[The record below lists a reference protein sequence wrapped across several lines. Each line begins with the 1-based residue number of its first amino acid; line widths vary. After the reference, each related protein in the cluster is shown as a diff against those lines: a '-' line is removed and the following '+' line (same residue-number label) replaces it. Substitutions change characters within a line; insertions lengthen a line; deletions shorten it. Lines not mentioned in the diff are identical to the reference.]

1 MVKTNR
7 SLASAHPLRR
17 RIWRHWELYLFL
29 LPAVLYLLLMH
40 YGPMYGVVIAFQDY
54 KPRKGI
60 TGSEW
65 VGLKH
70 FIRLFNMAN
79 FGTYLKNTLVISFY
93 SLLAGFPL
101 PILLALSLNSC
112 KHGRL
117 KKVVQTSSYA
127 PHFISMV
134 VIVSMINVF
143 FSPTTGV
150 VAGILK
156 RMGLL
161 EGTLRVLMSPEAFPH
176 LYVWSGV
183 WQELGW
189 GSIIY
194 IGALSGVDESLHEAA
209 LIDGA
214 NKGQR
219 IVNIDFPL
227 IVPTIVVMLILRS
240 GSIMSVGFEKAFLM
254 QNSLNLSASEVIST
268 YTYKVGIKE
277 GQYSF
282 SSAVG
287 LFNSVVNFAMVMIVN
302 QISRRVGD
310 TSLW

>member
-1 MVKTNR
+1 M
-7 SLASAHPLRR
+7 
-17 RIWRHWELYLFL
+17 FL
-29 LPAVLYLLLMH
+29 LPMILYLMIMH

-70 FIRLFNMAN
+70 MIRLFGMAN
-79 FGTYLKNTLVISFY
+79 FAAYLKNTIIISFY

-112 KHGRL
+112 KYTGM
-117 KKVVQTSSYA
+117 KKIVQTVSYA

-134 VIVSMINVF
+134 VVVSMINVF

-150 VAGILK
+150 VAGIMK
-156 RMGLL
+156 RLGLL
-161 EGTLRVLMSPEAFPH
+161 DGTLNTLMNASSFPH

-189 GSIIY
+189 SSIIY

-214 NKGQR
+214 NKWQR

-227 IVPTIVVMLILRS
+227 IIPTIIIMLILRS

-254 QNSLNLSASEVIST
+254 QNSLNLSTSEVIST
-268 YTYKVGIKE
+268 YTYKVGINE

-282 SSAVG
+282 ASAVG
-287 LFNSVVNFAMVMIVN
+287 LFNSVVNFTMVILVN
-302 QISRRVGD
+302 GISRKVSQ